1 MVFPQQ
7 FENAGGKLAYN
18 IIPRLFLYTMH
29 IEIATL
35 VCSKDVR
42 AEFLCEKMRVSLSF
56 FIKNQSTIRD
66 FYDLIYLHVEF
77 DKCENTK
84 LRPAYPLKR
93 S

>member
-1 MVFPQQ
+1 MRGVNWP
-7 FENAGGKLAYN
+7 
-18 IIPRLFLYTMH
+18 IILLFQDIFLYTMH

-42 AEFLCEKMRVSLSF
+42 AEFLSEKMRVSLSF

-66 FYDLIYLHVEF
+66 FYNLIYLHVEF

>member
-1 MVFPQQ
+1 MRGVNWPI
-7 FENAGGKLAYN
+7 
-18 IIPRLFLYTMH
+18 IIPRHFFIHY
-29 IEIATL
+29 

-42 AEFLCEKMRVSLSF
+42 AEFLSEKMRVSLSF

-66 FYDLIYLHVEF
+66 FYNLIYLHVEF

>member
-1 MVFPQQ
+1 
-7 FENAGGKLAYN
+7 
-18 IIPRLFLYTMH
+18 MH

-42 AEFLCEKMRVSLSF
+42 AEFLSEKMRVSLSF

-66 FYDLIYLHVEF
+66 FYNLIYLHLEF

-93 S
+93 SWVVDKPSLALPCIQES